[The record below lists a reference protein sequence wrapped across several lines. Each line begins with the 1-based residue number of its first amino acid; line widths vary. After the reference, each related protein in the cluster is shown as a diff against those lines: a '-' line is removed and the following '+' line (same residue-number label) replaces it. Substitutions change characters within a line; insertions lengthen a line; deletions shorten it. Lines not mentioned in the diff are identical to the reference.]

1 MTIWPYIQVNKYNAD
16 NNCYLGT
23 LDNHDNEQEEV
34 YDEIV
39 EDGKYYREKTEVA
52 QALSVSSSTHRY
64 SKWPQDLLHN
74 IPVHNFG
81 LHMLIIIRSIPSSD

>member
-1 MTIWPYIQVNKYNAD
+1 MLAPLLFVLCNIFHPPQFHRTLNKNNAD

-39 EDGKYYREKTEVA
+39 EDGKYYREQTEVV
-52 QALSVSSSTHRY
+52 QASY
-64 SKWPQDLLHN
+64 ILHN

-81 LHMLIIIRSIPSSD
+81 LHMLIIIRSIPSLD